1 MITLGD
7 FLRLIENY
15 DAENSLVK
23 VFDFAKVSRD
33 SECLADDVV
42 GFVFGAC
49 VGGAESFLNDTYENS
64 EVVSIYIGDNRE
76 LRVLIKCNGA
86 NKTIEDDMSS

>member
-23 VFDFAKVSRD
+23 VFDIAKVSSD
-33 SECLADDVV
+33 SDLADDVV
-42 GFVFGAC
+42 GFIFGVC
-49 VGGAESFLNDTYENS
+49 
-64 EVVSIYIGDNRE
+64 R
-76 LRVLIKCNGA
+76 
-86 NKTIEDDMSS
+86 